1 MSSFKLKDNVKDNIN
16 KMKKNNKTKPV
27 KFNFK
32 QERRSVPASQH
43 EFIKPVDKP
52 ISEKRNLITKQYLDN
67 RVKYWIDSRL
77 SMVIN
82 SNSLLSRGVHSI
94 KIEPDYSQGG
104 ESFMFVVNGEVVAKI
119 TDRGFIYCRNLLM
132 NGYDLA
138 QVLNNVYN
146 EQDGFKKNY
155 VTHQELK
162 DGTYEM
168 DIKDIITKFLEV
180 LIPTL
185 TANESM
191 NGLLFG
197 KDDAING
204 NNAHLCFTYAGDDNV
219 NNSLSLGFKGYTD
232 QYIFYRDRCKFLAPF
247 VSDDVSVPAITCI
260 NNGNAQYTHALWVLC
275 PNLTT
280 NRATMLVIGKTTTT
294 GNSSYLRY
302 HWAGNNHVNTNLSIG
317 FYGYDN
323 IYRFYRDRVEF
334 FGKLRMRV
342 NIDVPIEILSN
353 KDTPTIYLGH
363 DSSANNCMIIRYK
376 HNTTP
381 HSLGIG
387 FYGNEDILTIDTNK
401 NVYVNDGLFDVLCST
416 ANKVYQKLEYNS
428 TLDNSDYI
436 RLQFNDDT
444 KQGIIDFTKDT
455 QYYKLKLGI
464 DGATGC
470 LTVNETGIEMDGDV
484 DIHND
489 LTLWQGLWVKDIN
502 EAYSGENINLHN
514 LTAIH
519 LTSNDADNRA
529 LNIIDPNLSSNHSLS
544 INIGI
549 DDGTTAERNAYIKWY
564 NNNITLSNRLAFG
577 ISGIGDIF
585 GLFINHVYMN
595 KRLDISL
602 SSYIPRPIDIYYTVG
617 LNNGQTYAVSVND
630 GNDASLNGLGKDSN
644 GDYYSYMKLENGT
657 AEIDVYSN
665 KTVINEDL
673 NVNGK
678 LDTPNKTTAT
688 NALGSDLQKAIIDLV
703 YPVGSYYMSGV
714 ELSGTKY
721 MDGNTPKIDW
731 MGCVWSPVSSHI
743 FFRSSNVSIS
753 GSTWSYSDGGA
764 TGGNT
769 SHYHLYGIRY
779 AAFYGHMCGTN
790 GDATQIYDNGSWVNT
805 TYQSTTTGSFSSIG
819 TSGSNGGSTYGRLAR
834 TTTSSHLPPY
844 QNIYIYQRIA

>member
-16 KMKKNNKTKPV
+16 KMKKNKNKT
-27 KFNFK
+27 N
-32 QERRSVPASQH
+32 PAQAQ
-43 EFIKPVDKP
+43 FIKPKP
-52 ISEKRNLITKQYLDN
+52 ISETEKRNLITKQYLDN

-82 SNSLLSRGVHSI
+82 SNSLLSRGVNSI

-119 TDRGFIYCRNLLM
+119 TDRGFIYCRNLLI

-138 QVLNNVYN
+138 QVLNNIYN

-155 VTHQELK
+155 VTHQELE
-162 DGTYEM
+162 DGTYELNV
-168 DIKDIITKFLEV
+168 KDIITKFLKV

-185 TANESM
+185 TTNQTM
-191 NGLLFG
+191 NGLIFG
-197 KDDAING
+197 KDDTING
-204 NNAHLCFTYAGDDNV
+204 NNGHLCFTYAGDDNV
-219 NNSLSLGFKGYTD
+219 NNSMSLGFKGYTD

-247 VSDDVSVPAITCI
+247 VSDYRDTPAIACI
-260 NNGNAQYTHALWVLC
+260 NTENGTWISCATFFA
-275 PNLTT
+275 PNLTS
-280 NRATMLVIGKTTTT
+280 NNGCEIKIGKEDTK
-294 GNSSYLRY
+294 GNMAYLHYSWR
-302 HWAGNNHVNTNLSIG
+302 GNNHANNFLSIG
-317 FYGYDN
+317 YHSYDDL
-323 IYRFYRDRVEF
+323 YRFYRGTADFYR
-334 FGKLRMRV
+334 KLYINDNVV
-342 NIDVPIEILSN
+342 NPLQIKSN
-353 KDTPTIYLGH
+353 NARPTITLGN
-363 DSSANNCMIIRYK
+363 DFSSNNSMTIRYV
-376 HNTTP
+376 HNTSP
-381 HSLGIG
+381 HHLGLG
-387 FYGNEDILTIDTNK
+387 FYDNDDILTIDTNK
-401 NVYVNDGLFDVLCST
+401 NVYVNNGLFDVLCSVV
-416 ANKVYQKLEYNS
+416 NKIYQKLEYNS
-428 TLDNSDYI
+428 TLNNDDYI

-464 DGATGC
+464 NGATGC
-470 LTVNETGIEMDGDV
+470 LTINETGIEMDGDV

-489 LTLWQGLWVKDIN
+489 LTLWQSLWVKDIN

-544 INIGI
+544 INMGI

-564 NNNITLSNRLAFG
+564 NNNVTLSNRLAFG

-585 GLFINHVYMN
+585 DIFINHVYMN

-602 SSYIPRPIDIYYTVG
+602 SSYYPHPIDIYNTTE
-617 LNNGQTYAVSVND
+617 LNNGQTCSVIVND
-630 GNDASLNGLGKDSN
+630 GNDASVNGLGKDSN

-657 AEIDVYSN
+657 AEIDVYNN

-678 LDTPNKTTAT
+678 LDTPNKSTAAS
-688 NALGSDLQKAIIDLV
+688 ALGSDLQKAIIDLI
-703 YPVGSYYMSGV
+703 YPIGSYYMSSV

-721 MDGNTPKIDW
+721 MDWLTPKIDW
-731 MGCVWSPVSSHI
+731 MGCVWSPVSSNI

-753 GSTWSYSDGGA
+753 GNTWSYTDGGA
-764 TGGNT
+764 TGGNATHTHTTANHTLTT
-769 SHYHLYGIRY
+769 SEMPSHNHGISIQQCGNEASNYGL
-779 AAFYGHMCGTN
+779 A
-790 GDATQIYDNGSWVNT
+790 NGSYGFRDRAMVTGGNYNT
-805 TYQSTTTGSFSSIG
+805 GNRGSTQPHNHGDTGSASS
-819 TSGSNGGSTYGRLAR
+819 
-834 TTTSSHLPPY
+834 LPPY
-844 QNIYIYQRIA
+844 KNIYIYQRVA